1 MDQKQT
7 HLKGTRTK
15 AGRHILQEAKA
26 LPPEQGQQNF
36 TISWEKVKQ
45 KRVRLVI
52 QWHRFVAKMSTRG
65 RQGDSPSPS
74 WEDKGLEKGRIG
86 RAKMDKVLYPQSCVW
101 TSA

>member
-7 HLKGTRTK
+7 HLKGTKTK

-45 KRVRLVI
+45 KRG
-52 QWHRFVAKMSTRG
+52 AAC
-65 RQGDSPSPS
+65 DSMAS
-74 WEDKGLEKGRIG
+74 L
-86 RAKMDKVLYPQSCVW
+86 CC
-101 TSA
+101 